1 MVAPVISHIFVNEKQ
16 RGLFNMKKNIA
27 IAMGGY
33 SSEYRI
39 SINSGNIV
47 YKNLD
52 RELYD
57 PYRVHIMQNEWF
69 VVAEDDTPY
78 PINKS
83 DFTVKIGDRT
93 IVFDCVFNTI
103 HGTPGEDGLLQAYLE
118 LVGIPQTSCDY
129 YQAAL
134 TFNKRDLISV
144 LKPYG
149 IKTAVNY
156 FLNKG
161 DEIIPEE
168 IVQKVGLPCFVKAN
182 KAGSSFGITKVKK
195 AEDLE
200 QATKIAFKEDDEII
214 IESFLDGTEVSV
226 GVITHKGEILV
237 LPVTEIVSENE
248 FFDYEAKYLGK
259 SEEITPARISEE
271 QTQKVQDIAKL
282 IYRRLK
288 MKGFTR
294 SEFIFHNNEPHFIE
308 MNTTPGL
315 SEASILP
322 QQAEKAGISLKELF
336 GEAIE
341 AAVS

>member
-1 MVAPVISHIFVNEKQ
+1 MTYLNSHIFVNENYAC
-16 RGLFNMKKNIA
+16 LFTMKKNIA

-39 SINSGNIV
+39 SINSGNVV

-52 RELYD
+52 RTKYE
-57 PYRVHIMQNEWF
+57 PYRVHIMQHEWF

-83 DFTVKIGDRT
+83 NFTVKINDKVV
-93 IVFDCVFNTI
+93 IFDCVFNTI
-103 HGTPGEDGLLQAYLE
+103 HGTPGENGLLQAYLN
-118 LVGIPQTSCDY
+118 LVGIPQTSCDF

-156 FLNKG
+156 FVNKG
-161 DEIIPEE
+161 DDINTEEIIK
-168 IVQKVGLPCFVKAN
+168 KVGLPCFVKAN

-195 AEDLE
+195 DEDLE
-200 QATKIAFKEDDEII
+200 QATKVAFKEDDEII

-226 GVITHKGEILV
+226 GVITYNGQILA

-259 SEEITPARISEE
+259 SEEITPARITED
-271 QTQKVQDIAKL
+271 QTREVQELAKL
-282 IYRRLK
+282 IYSRLK
-288 MKGFTR
+288 MRGFTR
-294 SEFIFHNNEPHFIE
+294 SEFIFHNDQAHFIE

-322 QQAEKAGISLKELF
+322 QQASKAGISLKDLF
-336 GEAIE
+336 GSAIE
-341 AAVS
+341 SAL

>member
-1 MVAPVISHIFVNEKQ
+1 
-16 RGLFNMKKNIA
+16 MKKRIA

-39 SINSGNIV
+39 SINSGNVV

-52 RELYD
+52 RSIYE

-69 VVAEDDTPY
+69 VVADDDTPY

-83 DFTVKIGDRT
+83 DFTVKIEDKK
-93 IVFDCVFNTI
+93 IQFDCVFNTI
-103 HGTPGEDGLLQAYLE
+103 HGTPGENGLLQAYLD
-118 LVGIPQTSCDY
+118 LVGIPQTSCGF

-149 IKTAVNY
+149 IKAASNY
-156 FLNKG
+156 FLDKG
-161 DEIIPEE
+161 DEVEVEE
-168 IVQKVGLPCFVKAN
+168 IIAKVGLPCFVKAN
-182 KAGSSFGITKVKK
+182 KAGSSFGVSKVK
-195 AEDLE
+195 AVEELE
-200 QATKIAFKEDDEII
+200 QAIKVALKEDDEVI

-226 GVITHKGEILV
+226 GVIMHKGKILA

-259 SEEITPARISEE
+259 SEEITPARITKE
-271 QTQKVQDIAKL
+271 QTKKVQDISKL
-282 IYRRLK
+282 IYSKLK

-322 QQAEKAGISLKELF
+322 QQAEKAGISLPQLF
-336 GEAIE
+336 GSAIE
-341 AAVS
+341 AALKLH

>member
-1 MVAPVISHIFVNEKQ
+1 
-16 RGLFNMKKNIA
+16 MKKNIA

-33 SSEYRI
+33 SSEFRI
-39 SINSGNIV
+39 SINSGNVV

-52 RELYD
+52 RSLYE
-57 PYRVHIMQNEWF
+57 PYRVHIMRNEWF
-69 VVAEDDTPY
+69 VVTDNDTPY

-83 DFTVKIGDRT
+83 NFTVKINDKT

-103 HGTPGEDGLLQAYLE
+103 HGTPGENGLLQAYLE
-118 LVGIPQTSCDY
+118 LIGIPQTSCGF

-144 LKPYG
+144 LRPYG
-149 IKTAVNY
+149 IKTATNY
-156 FLNKG
+156 FLDKG
-161 DEIIPEE
+161 DEVPVDEIIER
-168 IVQKVGLPCFVKAN
+168 VGLPCFVKAN
-182 KAGSSFGITKVKK
+182 KAGSSFGVTKVKE
-195 AEDLE
+195 AENLE
-200 QATKIAFKEDDEII
+200 RATLVALKEDDEVI

-226 GVITHKGEILV
+226 GVITYKGEVLA

-259 SEEITPARISEE
+259 SQEITPARLTEE
-271 QTQKVQDIAKL
+271 QTLKVQNISKM
-282 IYRRLK
+282 IYSKLK
-288 MKGFTR
+288 MKGLTR
-294 SEFIFHNNEPHFIE
+294 SEFIFHNGEPHFIE

-336 GEAIE
+336 GSAIE
-341 AAVS
+341 AALVR

>member
-1 MVAPVISHIFVNEKQ
+1 
-16 RGLFNMKKNIA
+16 MKKNIA

-52 RELYD
+52 RKLYE
-57 PYRVHIMQNEWF
+57 PYRVHILQSEWF

-83 DFTVKIGDRT
+83 DFTVT
-93 IVFDCVFNTI
+93 INDEVISFDCVFNTI
-103 HGTPGEDGLLQAYLE
+103 HGTPGENGLLQAYLE
-118 LVGIPQTSCDY
+118 LLNIPQTSCGY

-149 IKTAVNY
+149 VKTAINY
-156 FLNKG
+156 FLNRE
-161 DEIIPEE
+161 DEINTTE
-168 IVQKVGLPCFVKAN
+168 IVKKVGLPCFVKAN
-182 KAGSSFGITKVKK
+182 RAGSSFGITKVKSEQDLIPAAK
-195 AEDLE
+195 TAFSEDNE
-200 QATKIAFKEDDEII
+200 AI

-226 GVITHKGEILV
+226 GVITYKGEILA
-237 LPVTEIVSENE
+237 LPVTEIISENE

-259 SEEITPARISEE
+259 SKEITPAGISKEDTE
-271 QTQKVQDIAKL
+271 KVQNIAKM
-282 IYRRLK
+282 IYKKLK
-288 MKGFTR
+288 MRGYTR
-294 SEFIFHNNEPHFIE
+294 SEFIFHNGEPHFIE

-315 SEASILP
+315 SQASILP
-322 QQAEKAGISLKELF
+322 QQASKAGISLPELF
-336 GEAIE
+336 GSAIE
-341 AAVS
+341 TALK

>member
-1 MVAPVISHIFVNEKQ
+1 
-16 RGLFNMKKNIA
+16 MKKNIA
-27 IAMGGY
+27 IAMGGF

-52 RELYD
+52 PDLYE

-69 VVAEDDTPY
+69 VVTKDDTPY

-83 DFTVKIGDRT
+83 NFTVT
-93 IVFDCVFNTI
+93 IDDQLITFDCVFNTI
-103 HGTPGEDGLLQAYLE
+103 HGTPGENGLLQAYLE
-118 LVGIPQTSCDY
+118 LLKIPQTSCDH
-129 YQAAL
+129 YQSAL

-149 IKTAVNY
+149 VKTATNY

-161 DEIIPEE
+161 DFINVDE
-168 IVQKVGLPCFVKAN
+168 IVEKVGLPCFVKAN
-182 KAGSSFGITKVKK
+182 RAGSSFGVTKVTRKSDIEE
-195 AEDLE
+195 A
-200 QATKIAFKEDDEII
+200 AKIAFAEDDEAI

-226 GVITHKGEILV
+226 GVITYKGEVLA
-237 LPVTEIVSENE
+237 LPVTEIVPEGE

-259 SEEITPARISEE
+259 SQEITPARISDED
-271 QTQKVQDIAKL
+271 TKKVQDIAKM
-282 IYRRLK
+282 IYKKLK

-294 SEFIFHNNEPHFIE
+294 SEFIFHNGEPHFLE
-308 MNTTPGL
+308 MNTTPGI
-315 SEASILP
+315 SQASILP

-336 GEAIE
+336 GSAIE
-341 AAVS
+341 AALQQ